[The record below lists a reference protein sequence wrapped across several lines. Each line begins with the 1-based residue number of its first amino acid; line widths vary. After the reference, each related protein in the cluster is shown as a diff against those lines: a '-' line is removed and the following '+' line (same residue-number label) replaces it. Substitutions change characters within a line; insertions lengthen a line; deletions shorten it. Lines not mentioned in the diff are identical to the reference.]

1 MSPKITPDHLGR
13 SAVVYVRQSTMTQV
27 LENTESQ
34 RRQYGMAEAARALGF
49 ASVKVIDDDLG
60 RSGSGAVERP
70 GFQKLVASVCAGT
83 VGAVFCIE
91 ASRLARNGR
100 DWHHLID
107 LCALVGTLVVD
118 PDGTYD
124 PRLVNDRLLLGLKGT
139 MSEYELSL
147 LRQRGLAARDSKAR
161 RGELRFALPPG
172 YCWTE
177 LGQIEIDPDERVAD
191 AIRLVLRKFGEL
203 GSARQVMLWLQDAG
217 LKLPAMRR
225 NTQVCKIEWRPAA
238 YHTVLQILR
247 HPVYAGAYVF
257 GRTADRT
264 RVVDGRARK
273 TTGHSKPRA
282 AWNVLLRDHHPE
294 YISWEQ
300 FEANQQL
307 ISENAHMQKRT
318 ERKSARGGRALLTG
332 LVRCGRCGRT
342 MRVFYGSKFGH
353 SHRYQ
358 CRGDD
363 SHVGGWLCIGIGGL
377 RVDRAVAAQVVEA
390 VSGHAVEAAIRAAG
404 QVARLDDDMRQ
415 AIGRELEEARYE
427 ASLAARRYEAVDPA
441 KRLVARELESRW
453 NAALERVADLEARL
467 VRHDASASLRPKI
480 DEAALMSL
488 ARDLPAAWNAPGTDI
503 RTKQRILHI
512 LIQEVLLDLDDA
524 ANEAAVTIHWAGGRH
539 TGLRVSRVR
548 CGRYPAG
555 RQTSPVEV
563 IRKLGGQWPD
573 REVASTMNRMRCK
586 PADGKAW
593 TTVRVQELRD
603 RLGIAPFDPS
613 ASQVETVS
621 ADEAAVRLGIC
632 IGSVRK
638 LIREG
643 ALPATQLMHSA
654 PWQIPVAALGSDA
667 VRTGVQAIVERRPS
681 NYRRMQDDKTLRLP
695 GI

>member
-1 MSPKITPDHLGR
+1 MSPKITPDHLRR
-13 SAVVYVRQSTMTQV
+13 SAVVYVRQSTLTQV
-27 LENTESQ
+27 MENTESQ
-34 RRQYGMAEAARALGF
+34 RRQYGMAETARSLGF
-49 ASVKVIDDDLG
+49 ATVTVIDDDLG

-70 GFQKLVASVCAGT
+70 GFQKLVAGVCAGT

-124 PRLVNDRLLLGLKGT
+124 PRMVNDRLLLGLKGT

-147 LRQRGLAARDSKAR
+147 LRQRGLAARDTKAR

-177 LGQIEIDPDERVAD
+177 LGQIEVDPDERIAD
-191 AIRLVLRKFGEL
+191 AVRLVLRKFEEL

-225 NTQVCKIEWRPAA
+225 NAQVCRMEWRPAA

-264 RVVDGRARK
+264 RIVEGRARK

-282 AWNVLLRDHHPE
+282 AWNVLLRDHHQG
-294 YISWEQ
+294 YITWEQ

-332 LVRCGRCGRT
+332 LIRCGRCGRT
-342 MRVFYGSKFGH
+342 MRVFYGSRSGH

-377 RVDRAVAAQVVEA
+377 RVDRAVVAQIVEA
-390 VSGHAVEAAIRAAG
+390 VSDRAVEAAIQAAG
-404 QVARLDDDMRQ
+404 YVARADDDKRQ
-415 AIGRELEEARYE
+415 AIGRELEDARYE

-453 NAALERVADLEARL
+453 NAALERVADLESRVAQ
-467 VRHDASASLRPKI
+467 HDA
-480 DEAALMSL
+480 AALRRPVVDQAALLSL
-488 ARDLPAAWNAPGTDI
+488 ARDLPAAWNASGTDI
-503 RTKQRILHI
+503 RTKQRITHI
-512 LIQEVLLDLDDA
+512 LIREVLLDLDDA
-524 ANEAAVTIHWAGGRH
+524 TNEAVVTIHWTGGRH
-539 TGLRVSRVR
+539 TELRVSRVR
-548 CGRYPAG
+548 CGRYPAD

-573 REVASTMNRMRCK
+573 REVATTMNRMRCK
-586 PADGKAW
+586 PADGNAW
-593 TTVRVQELRD
+593 TTVRVREMRE
-603 RLGIAPFDPS
+603 RLGIEPFDP
-613 ASQVETVS
+613 AAPRVEMVS
-621 ADEAAVRLGIC
+621 ADETAVRLGIC
-632 IGSVRK
+632 VGSVQK

-654 PWQIPVAALGSDA
+654 PWQIPVHALGSDT
-667 VRTGVQAIVERRPS
+667 VRTGVQAIIRRRPS
-681 NYRRMQDDKTLRLP
+681 NYRRMQDNTTLKLP